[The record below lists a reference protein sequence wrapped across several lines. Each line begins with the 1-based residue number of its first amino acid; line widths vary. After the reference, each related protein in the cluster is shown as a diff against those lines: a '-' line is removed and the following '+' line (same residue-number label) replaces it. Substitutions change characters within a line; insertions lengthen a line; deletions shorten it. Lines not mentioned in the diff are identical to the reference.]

1 MIIYSPINGEVF
13 TSSIKYEPRSC
24 FIMTQLGGNPS
35 TELSEIRF
43 AISSYLPLINFRES
57 DASSHVTGGDFLE
70 KIWKQILAVP
80 VGIAILTKDMKLTT
94 VANIFYELGI
104 LDSLGKES
112 IVIKSKAFQIP
123 SDFVRTE
130 YISYDGKFQTSLK
143 KFFDNVFEREEH
155 YNLMSELMRNDI
167 VLSIDYLKRAF
178 LISGKLKYKIEAER
192 LFKENE
198 KSIDNQSKFMID
210 GFLKSNP

>member
-13 TSSIKYEPRSC
+13 TSSIKYKPRSC
-24 FIMTQLGGNPS
+24 FIMTQLGGVPTS
-35 TELSEIRF
+35 ELKEIRL
-43 AISSYLPLINFRES
+43 AISDFLTSINFVEI
-57 DASSHVTGGDFLE
+57 DASSYVTGGDFLE
-70 KIWKQILAVP
+70 KIWKQILAAP

-112 IVIKSKAFQIP
+112 LVIKSKDFEIP

-130 YISYDGKFQTSLK
+130 YVSFDGKFQNSLK

-155 YNLMSELMRNDI
+155 YSLMSELMRKDI
-167 VLSIDYLKRAF
+167 VLSIDYLKRAY
-178 LISGKLKYKIEAER
+178 LISGELKYKIEAVR

-198 KSIDNQSKFMID
+198 DSIDNQSKFMID